1 MKDLYNL
8 KDRYICYLP
17 FLCFNIKKHDGLSL
31 CCFHWTNDMETYNK
45 YAEYDIDK
53 FVDYWQSEKA
63 KEFRNIIAKKDYSR
77 CMNCSMF
84 LNKDE
89 RFFTEKNCTDFF
101 GDYGQKIVDA
111 FHGKEFDE
119 EYPYRFEISYDLSC
133 NLKCI
138 TCRDDIITSYD
149 ISDDLDDKVIE
160 YAKHCHEFVIAGD
173 GEALFSKHYLKI
185 LEADLSENSK
195 LEHIVL
201 MTNATLLKKIWNKIH
216 PNTRALIKTI
226 KISIDASTKELF
238 EKIRRNAKWEVMLEN
253 LEFLKELKT
262 KYNIQLE
269 TTYTISKYN
278 LNDFMNFPKFMEQY
292 DFDLIIFNFAD
303 LNFRINEVLENGY
316 AVDEKTKKEVHEI
329 IESLKKESKIY
340 II

>member
-17 FLCFNIKKHDGLSL
+17 FFRYNIKKHDGLAL
-31 CCFHWTNDMETYNK
+31 CCFHWTNDIETYNK
-45 YAEYDIDK
+45 YVEYDIDK
-53 FVDYWQSEKA
+53 FEYYWQSEKA
-63 KEFRNIIAKKDYSR
+63 KEFRSIIAKKDYSR
-77 CMNCSMF
+77 CIKCPMF

-119 EYPYRFEISYDLSC
+119 EYPYQFEVAYDLSC

-138 TCRDDIITSYD
+138 TCRDNVITSYD
-149 ISDDLDDKVIE
+149 ITEDIDDRIIE
-160 YAKHCHEFVIAGD
+160 YAKHCHKFIIAGD
-173 GEALFSKHYLKI
+173 GEALYSKHYLKI
-185 LEADLSENSK
+185 LESDLSENSK

-201 MTNATLLKKIWNKIH
+201 MTNATLLKKVWDKIH

-226 KISIDASTKELF
+226 KTSVDATTKELF

-253 LEFLKELKT
+253 LEFLKELKA

-303 LNFRINEVLENGY
+303 LNFRINEVLENDY
-316 AVDEKTKKEVHEI
+316 VVDEKTKKEIHEI